1 MERNEPSIVEQAKV
15 LIDYTL
21 GGPGVILGA
30 RRQLAIG
37 ALITVCVV
45 FLSSLGGMKPFDTW
59 LIFALLGFVV
69 GIPCLAAEFYMS
81 TIATGEPQN
90 LGEKLVT
97 AAHQIMTFRFVADF
111 VGFIGAVVGIVAY
124 VGHLASWAAWV
135 FLLVIPALLAL
146 YGALLYLIGLGHAI
160 QERGRNA
167 PPGH

>member
-1 MERNEPSIVEQAKV
+1 MDSKEPSIVEQAKALV
-15 LIDYTL
+15 DCTL
-21 GGPGVILGA
+21 GGPGVVFGT

-45 FLSSLGGMKPFDTW
+45 FLSTLGGLKPFDRW
-59 LIFALLGFVV
+59 LTIALLGFVV
-69 GIPCLAAEFYMS
+69 GIPCLAVEFYMS
-81 TIATGEPQN
+81 TIATQEPQN
-90 LGEKLVT
+90 LGEELVI
-97 AAHQIMTFRFVADF
+97 AARIMTFRFVSDF
-111 VGFIGAVVGIVAY
+111 VGVIGAAVGIVAY

>member
-15 LIDYTL
+15 LVEYTR
-21 GGPGVILGA
+21 GGPGVILGT

-45 FLSSLGGMKPFDTW
+45 FLSTLGGMKPFDTW
-59 LIFALLGFVV
+59 LTFALLGFVV

-81 TIATGEPQN
+81 TIATREPQD
-90 LGEKLVT
+90 LGEKFVT
-97 AAHQIMTFRFVADF
+97 AAQIMTFRFVADF
-111 VGFIGAVVGIVAY
+111 VGFIGAVVGVVAY

-135 FLLVIPALLAL
+135 FLLVIPALLTL